1 MPPKTYQARKRT
13 TRPAAT
19 PAGRMA
25 RSSTITNDTAV
36 PSTSSES
43 ASGPQT
49 RESSDT
55 TGEASSTPITRP
67 VPQRN
72 EWFIDV
78 PSLRSHQQ
86 TVQLAPP
93 RSRNHPSVPT
103 SIPYS
108 SNPAGH
114 SPSPAGSPLHFLVFL
129 VLNHPVF
136 LVLNH
141 PVFLVLNRPVFLV
154 LNPRIPR
161 SSPYSSC
168 SIAPYLAHRA
178 QSRNRSRGHPR
189 TRSPAQSPAQ
199 AATWSPQPP
208 SHTSSHTFGNSPF
221 VGDFD
226 HEVEPSG
233 LYHQRENSVILD
245 PPNPNDGNPDVED
258 DDSVAEEGD
267 TAQIKSQGGPFT
279 DEQVAE
285 IRGIVESM
293 NRELEHKAK
302 EWDRPLESVMRIGNL
317 AISMR
322 ERRSAGNP
330 WNAYQASYE
339 KDPKPDHPHHEYVEK
354 VIQPAYRELIAAHG
368 GEDSDAWKKKLK
380 ELVDQHNA
388 SKAAQAFDIALSPA
402 AMGKV
407 IKQTTKRWKDDLK
420 WMATMN
426 IHRFCG
432 IVSGVPDEVASKQNA
447 LFTGSPAMK
456 DWLNLSFPKD
466 SMSLKMIHSHILVYQ
481 GQHLLRQNQKQKIP
495 KSMHLMRKEISEELN
510 NLLTPLISRVPRIPW
525 ASLPRFLANNE
536 LKIENWVAESEFPS
550 LLSLDVSVVRTESW
564 KKLWRTFFQPSDDS
578 TKVRVTQL
586 KHIAQENNGKLPS
599 DTVIVSDQF
608 NNPLLTVAQVDGPGE
623 PNESDANSAN
633 GTSVAGGA
641 SGPRKRASQGDGPSR
656 KKKKMGPKHPM
667 SAEFIDEPSDDDGP
681 VTDTFE
687 NPGGASSVGGQS
699 SGTTWGGAGSSVDGV
714 VNGQFSGNA
723 PSGAING
730 PMDWAGGYG
739 QNQQEYNPHDDPLM
753 ASLFARYPDLNLGL
767 NQGFDDG
774 FPL

>member
-36 PSTSSES
+36 PSTSTPPLRALSLS
-43 ASGPQT
+43 VMSGLLT
-49 RESSDT
+49 FRRCDRTNKRFSSLHLDLET
-55 TGEASSTPITRP
+55 IPVYLHPFLILRILLVTPHLLL
-67 VPQRN
+67 V
-72 EWFIDV
+72 
-78 PSLRSHQQ
+78 L
-86 TVQLAPP
+86 
-93 RSRNHPSVPT
+93 
-103 SIPYS
+103 
-108 SNPAGH
+108 
-114 SPSPAGSPLHFLVFL
+114 PLHFLVFL

-136 LVLNH
+136 LVLN
-141 PVFLVLNRPVFLV
+141 L
-154 LNPRIPR
+154 PRIPCAQ
-161 SSPYSSC
+161 SPR
-168 SIAPYLAHRA
+168 IHRA
-178 QSRNRSRGHPR
+178 QSRNRSRGRPR

-293 NRELEHKAK
+293 NRELERKAK

-317 AISMR
+317 AISTR

-339 KDPKPDHPHHEYVEK
+339 KDPEPDRPHHEYVEK

-368 GEDSDAWKKKLK
+368 GEDSDAWKKKSK

-426 IHRFCG
+426 IHGFCG

-466 SMSLKMIHSHILVYQ
+466 STSLKMIHSHILVYQ

-510 NLLTPLISRVPRIPW
+510 NLLTPLIGRVPRIPW

>member
-1 MPPKTYQARKRT
+1 MH
-13 TRPAAT
+13 
-19 PAGRMA
+19 
-25 RSSTITNDTAV
+25 
-36 PSTSSES
+36 
-43 ASGPQT
+43 
-49 RESSDT
+49 
-55 TGEASSTPITRP
+55 P
-67 VPQRN
+67 VPQCN
-72 EWFIDV
+72 EWFIDIL
-78 PSLRSHQQ
+78 SLQSHQQ
-86 TVQLAPP
+86 TVQLTPP

-114 SPSPAGSPLHFLVFL
+114 SPSPAGSPTPFPGLSHAQSPCIPRAQSPRIPCAQSPRIPCAQLPCIPRAQLPCIPHAQLPPIPCAQLPHIPCAQLPIFLVLNHPIFL

-141 PVFLVLNRPVFLV
+141 PVFLMLNCPVF
-154 LNPRIPR
+154 I
-161 SSPYSSC
+161 
-168 SIAPYLAHRA
+168 
-178 QSRNRSRGHPR
+178 
-189 TRSPAQSPAQ
+189 SPAQ
-199 AATWSPQPP
+199 ATTWSPQPP

-226 HEVEPSG
+226 HEVKPSG
-233 LYHQRENSVILD
+233 LYHQCENSVILD

-279 DEQVAE
+279 DKQVTE

-293 NRELEHKAK
+293 NHELKCKVK

-317 AISMR
+317 AISTR
-322 ERRSAGNP
+322 EQRSAGNP

-339 KDPKPDHPHHEYVEK
+339 KDPEPDCPHHKYVEK
-354 VIQPAYRELIAAHG
+354 VIQPAYCELISAHG
-368 GEDSDAWKKKLK
+368 GEDSDAWKKKSK
-380 ELVDQHNA
+380 EL
-388 SKAAQAFDIALSPA
+388 
-402 AMGKV
+402 
-407 IKQTTKRWKDDLK
+407 DDLK

-426 IHRFCG
+426 IHGFCG
-432 IVSGVPDEVASKQNA
+432 IVSDVPDEVASKQNA
-447 LFTGSPAMK
+447 LFTGLPAMK

-481 GQHLLRQNQKQKIP
+481 GQHLLCQNQKQKIP

-510 NLLTPLISRVPRIPW
+510 NLLTPLIGRVLRIPW
-525 ASLPRFLANNE
+525 ASLPQFLVNNE
-536 LKIENWVAESEFPS
+536 LKIENWVTESEFPS
-550 LLSLDVSVVRTESW
+550 LLSLDVAVVRTESW
-564 KKLWRTFFQPSDDS
+564 KKLWHTFFQPSADS

-608 NNPLLTVAQVDGPGE
+608 NNPLLTVAQVDGLGE
-623 PNESDANSAN
+623 PKESNANTAN
-633 GTSVAGGA
+633 GTPVAGGA
-641 SGPRKRASQGDGPSR
+641 SGPRKQASQGNGHSW
-656 KKKKMGPKHPM
+656 KKKRMGPKHPM

-681 VTDTFE
+681 ATDTFE

-714 VNGQFSGNA
+714 VNDQFSGNA
-723 PSGAING
+723 SSSVING
-730 PMDWAGGYG
+730 TMDWARGYG

-753 ASLFARYPDLNLGL
+753 ASLFVRYPDLNLGL

>member
-1 MPPKTYQARKRT
+1 M
-13 TRPAAT
+13 T
-19 PAGRMA
+19 PQSLQR
-25 RSSTITNDTAV
+25 AV
-36 PSTSSES
+36 NLLVGPRQES
-43 ASGPQT
+43 LLTQLA
-49 RESSDT
+49 
-55 TGEASSTPITRP
+55 EASSTPITRP
-67 VPQRN
+67 VPQHN
-72 EWFIDV
+72 EWFIDILL
-78 PSLRSHQQ
+78 LRSHQQ
-86 TVQLAPP
+86 MVQLAPP

-114 SPSPAGSPLHFLVFL
+114 SPSPAGSPAPFPGLSHAQSP
-129 VLNHPVF
+129 HIPCAQSP
-136 LVLNH
+136 H
-141 PVFLVLNRPVFLV
+141 IPCAQS
-154 LNPRIPR
+154 PRIPHAQ
-161 SSPYSSC
+161 SPHIPRAQSPRIPHAQSPC
-168 SIAPYLAHRA
+168 IPHTQSPHIHRA
-178 QSRNRSRGHPR
+178 QSHNCSCGCPH
-189 TRSPAQSPAQ
+189 TQSPAQSPAQ

-233 LYHQRENSVILD
+233 LYHQHENSVILD

-258 DDSVAEEGD
+258 DDLVAEEGD
-267 TAQIKSQGGPFT
+267 TAQIKSQGGPFM
-279 DEQVAE
+279 DEQVTE

-302 EWDRPLESVMRIGNL
+302 EWDRPLESVMRIRNL

-322 ERRSAGNP
+322 EWQSAGNP

-339 KDPKPDHPHHEYVEK
+339 KDPKPDHPHHKDVEK
-354 VIQPAYRELIAAHG
+354 VIQPAYHELIAAHG
-368 GEDSDAWKKKLK
+368 GEDSNAWKKKSK

-388 SKAAQAFDIALSPA
+388 SKAAQAFDIALSLA

-432 IVSGVPDEVASKQNA
+432 IVSGIPDEVASKQNA
-447 LFTGSPAMK
+447 LFTGSPVMK

-466 SMSLKMIHSHILVYQ
+466 STSLKMIHSHILVYQ

-495 KSMHLMRKEISEELN
+495 KSMHLMQKEISEELN
-510 NLLTPLISRVPRIPW
+510 NLLTPLIGQVLRIPW
-525 ASLPRFLANNE
+525 ASLPRFLVNNK
-536 LKIENWVAESEFPS
+536 LKIENWVTESEFPS
-550 LLSLDVSVVRTESW
+550 LLSLDVTVVQMESW
-564 KKLWRTFFQPSDDS
+564 KKLWHTFFQPSANS
-578 TKVRVTQL
+578 TK
-586 KHIAQENNGKLPS
+586 ENNGRLPS
-599 DTVIVSDQF
+599 DTVIISDQF

-623 PNESDANSAN
+623 PKESNANTAN
-633 GTSVAGGA
+633 GTPIAGGA
-641 SGPRKRASQGDGPSR
+641 SGPRKRASQGDGHSQ
-656 KKKKMGPKHPM
+656 KKKRMGPKHPM

-681 VTDTFE
+681 ATDTFE
-687 NPGGASSVGGQS
+687 NPGGASSIGGQS

-714 VNGQFSGNA
+714 VNDKFSGNA
-723 PSGAING
+723 SSGVING
-730 PMDWAGGYG
+730 PMDWARGYG

-753 ASLFARYPDLNLGL
+753 ASLFGRYPDLNLGL

>member
-1 MPPKTYQARKRT
+1 M
-13 TRPAAT
+13 
-19 PAGRMA
+19 
-25 RSSTITNDTAV
+25 
-36 PSTSSES
+36 
-43 ASGPQT
+43 
-49 RESSDT
+49 
-55 TGEASSTPITRP
+55 
-67 VPQRN
+67 
-72 EWFIDV
+72 
-78 PSLRSHQQ
+78 L
-86 TVQLAPP
+86 
-93 RSRNHPSVPT
+93 
-103 SIPYS
+103 
-108 SNPAGH
+108 NP
-114 SPSPAGSPLHFLVFL
+114 
-129 VLNHPVF
+129 
-136 LVLNH
+136 
-141 PVFLVLNRPVFLV
+141 PVFLV
-154 LNPRIPR
+154 LNPPIFLMLNLAIALMVILAVGLLLGPR
-161 SSPYSSC
+161 SGRH
-168 SIAPYLAHRA
+168 LV
-178 QSRNRSRGHPR
+178 
-189 TRSPAQSPAQ
+189 SPA
-199 AATWSPQPP
+199 P

-221 VGDFD
+221 FGILIVR
-226 HEVEPSG
+226 PSF
-233 LYHQRENSVILD
+233 LVWIISDENLVILD

-293 NRELEHKAK
+293 NRELKRKAK
-302 EWDRPLESVMRIGNL
+302 ENL
-317 AISMR
+317 AISTR
-322 ERRSAGNP
+322 EWQSAGNL

-339 KDPKPDHPHHEYVEK
+339 KDPSQTVP
-354 VIQPAYRELIAAHG
+354 ITN
-368 GEDSDAWKKKLK
+368 SNAWKKKLK

-388 SKAAQAFDIALSPA
+388 SKAAQAFDIVLSLA
-402 AMGKV
+402 AMGKA

-426 IHRFCG
+426 IHGFCG
-432 IVSGVPDEVASKQNA
+432 IISSIPDEVASKQNA

-466 SMSLKMIHSHILVYQ
+466 RATSLT
-481 GQHLLRQNQKQKIP
+481 P
-495 KSMHLMRKEISEELN
+495 KSEAKDSKSGTAYTLGKS
-510 NLLTPLISRVPRIPW
+510 PQ
-525 ASLPRFLANNE
+525 FLANNK

-564 KKLWRTFFQPSDDS
+564 KKLWHTFFQPSDDS

-586 KHIAQENNGKLPS
+586 KHITQENNGKLPS

-623 PNESDANSAN
+623 PNESNANSAN
-633 GTSVAGGA
+633 GTSIAGGA

-739 QNQQEYNPHDDPLM
+739 QNQQEYNPHDNPLM